1 MEREIVL
8 EKRQVVARED
18 LTLAYTLSK
27 RMETNGLVLYS
38 LLIEENDHNEREFV
52 FLDALTDDKDKAIE
66 LFHLFVNESVTPC
79 TAEEILHEVFYA
91 P

>member
-8 EKRQVVARED
+8 EKRQVVARKD
-18 LTLAYTLSK
+18 LILDYTLSK
-27 RMETNGLVLYS
+27 RSETNGLVLYS
-38 LLIEENDHNEREFV
+38 LLIEECSCNEREFV
-52 FLDALTDDKDKAIE
+52 FLDALTEDKEKARA
-66 LFHLFVNESVTPC
+66 LFHLFVSESVTPC